1 MDRLQYILSQVL
13 SPLMSPILPG
23 ERIYWLY
30 IGSALIIAFAV
41 YLATYASRR
50 VGLIKGFITYCFPK
64 NVFAHKSAIV
74 DYKYFL
80 INKMTFAILFAPLII
95 GSSAVSGWSIDVLG
109 FIWGPAEPG
118 GPPGVLTSAVLT
130 ICAILAMD
138 GAIFIAHYLQ
148 HTVPVLWEFHK
159 VHHSAEV
166 LTPITAYRIH
176 PVGHILTGIIAGVL
190 VGVVQG
196 AFGYFYGDRV
206 GLITLMQVNIVL
218 FVFYV
223 GGYNLRHSHIWLSY
237 PRWLS
242 HILISPAQHQ
252 IHHSAD
258 PKHFNKNIAFIFAFW
273 DYFAGTLYVPSTRED
288 LTYGLYNDEHKAFDG
303 VFNLYFQPF
312 KNVAAHFPTTRKQ
325 RAK

>member
-1 MDRLQYILSQVL
+1 MDGFQYLLSKVL
-13 SPLMSPILPG
+13 PPFVSPIMPS

-30 IGSALIIAFAV
+30 LGSALIIAFVV
-41 YLATYASRR
+41 YFAAYASKRA
-50 VGLIKGFITYCFPK
+50 GLIKGFIAYCFPK
-64 NVFAHKSAIV
+64 KVFAHKSAIV

-80 INKMTFAILFAPLII
+80 INKITFTILFAPLII
-95 GSSAVSGWSIDVLG
+95 GSVVVSGWSIDVLE
-109 FIWGPAEPG
+109 FIWGAAEPG
-118 GPPGVLTSAVLT
+118 GPPGVMTSVVIT

-148 HTVPVLWEFHK
+148 HMVPVLWEFHK

-166 LTPITAYRIH
+166 LTPITVYRMH
-176 PVGHILTGIIAGVL
+176 PVDHILAGSLGGVL

-303 VFNLYFQPF
+303 VFNLYFLPF

>member
-1 MDRLQYILSQVL
+1 
-13 SPLMSPILPG
+13 
-23 ERIYWLY
+23 
-30 IGSALIIAFAV
+30 
-41 YLATYASRR
+41 
-50 VGLIKGFITYCFPK
+50 
-64 NVFAHKSAIV
+64 
-74 DYKYFL
+74 
-80 INKMTFAILFAPLII
+80 
-95 GSSAVSGWSIDVLG
+95 
-109 FIWGPAEPG
+109 
-118 GPPGVLTSAVLT
+118 
-130 ICAILAMD
+130 MD
-138 GAIFIAHYLQ
+138 GAGFIAHYLQ
-148 HTVPVLWEFHK
+148 HKVPVLWEFHK

-176 PVGHILTGIIAGVL
+176 PVGQILTGIIAGVL

-258 PKHFNKNIAFIFAFW
+258 PKHFNKNLALIFAFW
-273 DYFAGTLYVPSTRED
+273 DYLAGTLYVPSTRED

-303 VFNLYFQPF
+303 VFNLYFLPF
-312 KNVAAHFPTTRKQ
+312 KNVVAHFPTTRRQK
-325 RAK
+325 AK